1 MWDLKILAQFQ
12 GSEMRTR
19 GQSKISSFSCVCCK
33 SRELGGRVSPR
44 FLGVTPVME
53 ASSQTFCEL

>member
-19 GQSKISSFSCVCCK
+19 GQSKISSFSSVFVVNQ
-33 SRELGGRVSPR
+33 EN
-44 FLGVTPVME
+44 
-53 ASSQTFCEL
+53 